1 MTSESPLDQ
10 MAIANLTTYAD
21 RISAEVD
28 ALHHHLAIEAGRFA
42 SEQADLARRI
52 CAVQER
58 IHAMT
63 SQIVMAGEP
72 TEDWTGADENRADA
86 RADRSF
92 EEGLL

>member
-10 MAIANLTTYAD
+10 VAIANLTTYAD

-28 ALHHHLAIEAGRFA
+28 ALHHHLAVEVGRFA

-58 IHAMT
+58 VHAMT

-72 TEDWTGADENRADA
+72 DWTGADENRADA
-86 RADRSF
+86 HADRSF
-92 EEGLL
+92 EEGLR